1 MADRITQLQDLVNEL
16 ANHMCNSIGALQ
28 MLAPPCDFNSTSSQL
43 ETEPNCALFAAHIA
57 RTAKDIEIL
66 IDSLPAE
73 DPVTSGVEC
82 DEELLKMD
90 EQRKRAAEELESVA
104 AEGEELIEL
113 IQKKLSEIARVQM
126 ESRPSV

>member
-28 MLAPPCDFNSTSSQL
+28 ALAPPCDFNASSKQL
-43 ETEPNCALFAAHIA
+43 ESEPNCALFAANIA

-66 IDSLPAE
+66 IDSLPVE
-73 DPVTSGVEC
+73 DPVSSSVEC

-90 EQRKRAAEELESVA
+90 DQRKRELEQVA
-104 AEGEELIEL
+104 AEGEALIEL
-113 IQKKLSEIARVQM
+113 IQKKLSEIAKVQM
-126 ESRPSV
+126 ESRPSM